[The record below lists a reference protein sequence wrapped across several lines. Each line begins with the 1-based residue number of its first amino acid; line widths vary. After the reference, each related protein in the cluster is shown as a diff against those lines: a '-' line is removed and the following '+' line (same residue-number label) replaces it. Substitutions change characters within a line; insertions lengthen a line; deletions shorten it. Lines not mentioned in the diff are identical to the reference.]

1 MERSRKVI
9 KSARMI
15 IVAAIMGLS
24 TVAWGAYHHM
34 GEKDAP
40 KFQQAYPDKAGTKLD
55 DCTLCHKGN
64 TYTAKSGNVVTESV
78 CQFCHGAYGYDGKGD
93 INKTLNPYGLDYR
106 AAGRSVSAFAAI
118 EKKDSD
124 NDTFSNIAEINAV
137 RYPGDKLDTPVK
149 VQAPHIVLC
158 LDELKLMLTPHEQFM
173 LINNSRGG
181 ETGFDEYV
189 TYTGF
194 IMQDLLAAAGMRTAA
209 TGITIMAPDGFCY
222 SFDRT
227 GKDANCFIEGIY
239 PQAQYYYDPVADKAN
254 GGWVDYSAPGCAG
267 RKNGQSITV
276 DNGLRLLLAYK
287 ANGAYLD
294 TAIQDA
300 QHKLVGEGPF
310 RVVPPQLKPGYPD
323 RKATESNP
331 GAEPWPYDANEK
343 FTDHNA
349 GFSARGVAAIRIDP
363 LPAGTTEY
371 DWRNNQSDAG
381 WSFLRDKKI
390 VIFGNMR
397 SSTIKGSVSDM
408 STHEPLARA
417 RVSTDKGG
425 YLTLTDDKGS
435 FILPGVVTGP
445 EGREISY
452 SLTASA
458 SGHSHKSVQIKPGDG
473 DNKTIDFTLLRG
485 SDN

>member
-1 MERSRKVI
+1 MR
-9 KSARMI
+9 KSAEMI
-15 IVAAIMGLS
+15 IAAAIMGLS
-24 TVAWGAYHHM
+24 TGAWGAYHHM

-55 DCTLCHKGN
+55 DCALCHKGN
-64 TYTAKSGNVVTESV
+64 TYTAKSGNIVTESV
-78 CQFCHGAYGYDGKGD
+78 CQYCHDAYGYDGKGD
-93 INKTLNPYGLDYR
+93 INKTLNPYGVDYR

-124 NDTFSNIAEINAV
+124 NDTYSNIAEIKAV
-137 RYPGDKLDTPVK
+137 RYPGDNFDTPAK
-149 VQAPHIVLC
+149 VQAPHIVLS
-158 LDELKLMLTPHEQFM
+158 LDELKSMLTAHEQCM
-173 LINNSRGG
+173 LMNNSRGG
-181 ETGFDEYV
+181 ETGFDYYA
-189 TYTGF
+189 TYTGI
-194 IMQDLLAAAGMRTAA
+194 IMQDLLAAAGMRSEA
-209 TGITIMAPDGFCY
+209 TGVTVMAPDGFCY
-222 SFDRT
+222 SFDRV
-227 GKDANCFIEGIY
+227 GKGANCFIEGAY
-239 PQAQYYYDPVADKAN
+239 PRAQYFYDPVADKAN
-254 GGWVDYSAPGCAG
+254 GGWVDYSSPGCTG
-267 RKNGQSITV
+267 RKNGQIINV

-300 QHKLVGEGPF
+300 QKKLVGEGPF

-331 GAEPWPYDANEK
+331 GAEPWPYDSTEK

-371 DWRNNQSDAG
+371 DWRNSQTDAG
-381 WSFLRDKKI
+381 WNFLRDKKI

-397 SSTIKGSVSDM
+397 NSTIKGRVNDM
-408 STHEPLARA
+408 STQEPLAKA
-417 RVSTDKGG
+417 LVSTDKGG
-425 YLTLTDDKGS
+425 YLTLTDEKGA
-435 FILPGVVTGP
+435 FMLPGVVAGS

-452 SLTASA
+452 TLTASA
-458 SGHSHKSVQIKPGDG
+458 SGHIPKSVQIKLGDG
-473 DNKTIDFTLLRG
+473 DNTTINFTLLRG